1 MNYFQVGA
9 VPVYFGAPNVRQW
22 LPNDISVI
30 HIDDF
35 SDPSVLADFLLHLH
49 HNENDYLAYLQH
61 KQSYNWDKYP
71 LINNDNLVQAME
83 TRSWG
88 VSDKD
93 QIVKGNFV
101 EKFEC
106 LVCSRV
112 AQNMEMGQIG
122 FKPMPYEATEDHYGC
137 PSPVLETGG
146 TLSNVKNR
154 WWERQWIQAFYEG
167 EILSRFLETKTL
179 TFDKTTFYEQVLS
192 AIKSDHYKL
201 LNNSNGNTFS

>member
-1 MNYFQVGA
+1 M
-9 VPVYFGAPNVRQW
+9 
-22 LPNDISVI
+22 I

-93 QIVKGNFV
+93 QMAKGNFV